1 MVSLLSD
8 IGMYHRETD
17 GENQDVVSQ
26 KEGKRYSVISLADG
40 VSTCSRAKTGA
51 AIASASIANLLFKNA
66 SFFLEFNEKQI
77 AEYALSHILSELT
90 QQAENDLT
98 NLCEYSSTVA
108 SVLYDRVTR
117 KLLFFNLGDSIII
130 AVENGLCKI
139 VSMPSNSMDGC
150 CVTTTDGAIES
161 IHTGVIEATSLDAI
175 IICSDGAWH
184 HMFEKNKLKP
194 AVAAMLCG
202 KAFNELADYLS
213 AQRCYDDYSFISLD
227 TIQKVDRRKSA

>member
-1 MVSLLSD
+1 MVRLLSD
-8 IGMYHRETD
+8 IGMHHRETD

-26 KEGKRYSVISLADG
+26 KEDKRYSVISLADG
-40 VSTCSRAKTGA
+40 VSACSRAKTGA
-51 AIASASIANLLFKNA
+51 TIASGSIANLLFKNA
-66 SFFLEFNEKQI
+66 SFFLAFDEKQI

-98 NLCEYSSTVA
+98 DLCEYSSTVA

-130 AVENGLCKI
+130 AVENGMCKI
-139 VSMPSNSMDGC
+139 VSMPSNSMNGC

-161 IHTGVIEATSLDAI
+161 IHTGVIEAVSFDSI
-175 IICSDGAWH
+175 IICSDGAWC

-202 KAFNELADYLS
+202 KTFNELADYLN
-213 AQRCYDDYSFISLD
+213 AQCCYDDYSFISLD
-227 TIQKVDRRKSA
+227 TIQKGRRKSA

>member
-17 GENQDVVSQ
+17 GENQDVVSH
-26 KEGKRYSVISLADG
+26 KECKRYSVISLADG
-40 VSTCSRAKTGA
+40 VSTCSRAKAGA
-51 AIASASIANLLFKNA
+51 TIASASIVNLLSKNA
-66 SFFLEFNEKQI
+66 SFFLEFDEKQI
-77 AEYALSHILSELT
+77 AEFTLSHILSELT

-98 NLCEYSSTVA
+98 DLCEYSSTVA
-108 SVLYDRVTR
+108 SILYDRVTR

-130 AVENGLCKI
+130 AVENGMCKI
-139 VSMPSNSMDGC
+139 ISMTSNSMNGC

-161 IHTGVIEATSLDAI
+161 IHTGVIEASSFDAI

-194 AVAAMLCG
+194 TVTTMLCG
-202 KAFNELADYLS
+202 KHFNELADYLRN
-213 AQRCYDDYSFISLD
+213 QCCYDDYSFISFE
-227 TIQKVDRRKSA
+227 TINKTDGRKSA

>member
-26 KEGKRYSVISLADG
+26 KENKRYSVISLADG

-51 AIASASIANLLFKNA
+51 AIASASITNLFFKNA
-66 SFFLEFNEKQI
+66 SFFLEFDEKQI
-77 AEYALSHILSELT
+77 AEYTLSHILSELT

-98 NLCEYSSTVA
+98 DLCEYSSTI
-108 SVLYDRVTR
+108 SGVLYDHVTR

-130 AVENGLCKI
+130 AVENGMCKI
-139 VSMPSNSMDGC
+139 VSMPSNSREGC
-150 CVTTTDGAIES
+150 CVTTTNGAIEC
-161 IHTGVIEATSLDAI
+161 IHTGVIEAASFDSI
-175 IICSDGAWH
+175 IICSDGAWC
-184 HMFEKNKLKP
+184 HMFEKNKLKRE
-194 AVAAMLCG
+194 VASMLCR

-213 AQRCYDDYSFISLD
+213 IQRCYDDYSFISID
-227 TIQKVDRRKSA
+227 TIQKDRRKSA

>member
-8 IGMYHRETD
+8 IGMYHRERD

-40 VSTCSRAKTGA
+40 VSTCSHAKTGA
-51 AIASASIANLLFKNA
+51 TIASASIANLFFKNA
-66 SFFLEFNEKQI
+66 SFFFEFNKKQI
-77 AEYALSHILSELT
+77 AEYTLSHILSELT

-98 NLCEYSSTVA
+98 DLCEYSSTIA

-130 AVENGLCKI
+130 AVENGMCKI
-139 VSMPSNSMDGC
+139 VSMPSNSMNGC

-161 IHTGVIEATSLDAI
+161 IHTGVIDATYFDAI
-175 IICSDGAWH
+175 IICSDGAWY

-194 AVAAMLCG
+194 VVTAMLCD
-202 KAFNELADYLS
+202 KTFNKLADYLS
-213 AQRCYDDYSFISLD
+213 AQCCYDDYSFISLD
-227 TIQKVDRRKSA
+227 TIQKDGRKSA

>member
-8 IGMYHRETD
+8 IGTHHRETN

-26 KEGKRYSVISLADG
+26 KEDQRYSVISLADG
-40 VSTCSRAKTGA
+40 VSACSHAKTGA
-51 AIASASIANLLFKNA
+51 AIASASIANLFFKNA

-90 QQAENDLT
+90 QQAENDQID
-98 NLCEYSSTVA
+98 LCEYSSTIA
-108 SVLYDRVTR
+108 SVLYDRVTK

-130 AVENGLCKI
+130 AVENGRCKI
-139 VSMPSNSMDGC
+139 VSMPSNSMNGC

-161 IHTGVIEATSLDAI
+161 IHTGVIEAASFDAI

-194 AVAAMLCG
+194 AVVAMLCG
-202 KAFNELADYLS
+202 KAFNELADFLS
-213 AQRCYDDYSFISLD
+213 TQRCYDDYSFISLD
-227 TIQKVDRRKSA
+227 TIQKDRRKSA

>member
-26 KEGKRYSVISLADG
+26 KENKRYSVISLADG

-51 AIASASIANLLFKNA
+51 AIASASITNLFFKNA
-66 SFFLEFNEKQI
+66 SFFLEFDEKQI
-77 AEYALSHILSELT
+77 AEYTLSHILSELT

-98 NLCEYSSTVA
+98 DLCEYSSTI
-108 SVLYDRVTR
+108 SGVLYDHVTR

-130 AVENGLCKI
+130 AVENGMCKI
-139 VSMPSNSMDGC
+139 VSMPSNSMEGC
-150 CVTTTDGAIES
+150 CVTTTNGAIEC
-161 IHTGVIEATSLDAI
+161 IHTGVIEAASFDSI
-175 IICSDGAWH
+175 IICSDGAWC
-184 HMFEKNKLKP
+184 HMFEKNKLKRE
-194 AVAAMLCG
+194 VASMLCR

-213 AQRCYDDYSFISLD
+213 IQRCYDDYSFISID
-227 TIQKVDRRKSA
+227 TIQKDRRKSA